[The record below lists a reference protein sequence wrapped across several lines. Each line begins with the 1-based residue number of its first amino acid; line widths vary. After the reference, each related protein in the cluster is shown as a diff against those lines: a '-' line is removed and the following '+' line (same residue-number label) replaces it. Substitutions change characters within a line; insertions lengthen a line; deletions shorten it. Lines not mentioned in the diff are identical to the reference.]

1 MFCSF
6 FKKIG
11 LSIALL
17 FSSIGSIFHKP
28 KPIKPVSS
36 LTQEQVANSE
46 FIVKEE
52 DSPKEEKE
60 ESVIQEII
68 ETVIEGAIEVA
79 EAIEVIDIP
88 VIVEKSIKE
97 KIRELESTLDELYRE
112 KARLDK
118 DKKKSKRALKE
129 KRIKEEFERRNE
141 DTKEIMNKI
150 DIIIAKTEK
159 QMPRYNKWHLTDKEM
174 DSVDAKKKDV
184 TVISE
189 DEPNDIF
196 V

>member
-17 FSSIGSIFHKP
+17 FSSFGSMFHKP
-28 KPIKPVSS
+28 KPIKPVST
-36 LTQEQVANSE
+36 LTQEQVDNSE
-46 FIVKEE
+46 FIIKEE
-52 DSPKEEKE
+52 TPKEELP
-60 ESVIQEII
+60 
-68 ETVIEGAIEVA
+68 VIE
-79 EAIEVIDIP
+79 EVIDIP
-88 VIVEKSIKE
+88 VIVEKTIKE
-97 KIRELESTLDELYRE
+97 KIKELEIILDELYRE
-112 KARLDK
+112 KDRIDK
-118 DKKKSKRALKE
+118 DKKKEKKALKE

-150 DIIIAKTEK
+150 DIIIARTPKEV
-159 QMPRYNKWHLTDKEM
+159 PRYNKWHLTDKQM
-174 DSVDAKKKDV
+174 DSVDANKKNV

>member
-17 FSSIGSIFHKP
+17 FSSFGSMFHKP
-28 KPIKPVSS
+28 KPIDPTST
-36 LTQEQVANSE
+36 LTHEQVNNSE
-46 FIVKEE
+46 YIVK
-52 DSPKEEKE
+52 KE
-60 ESVIQEII
+60 
-68 ETVIEGAIEVA
+68 
-79 EAIEVIDIP
+79 EVIDIP
-88 VIVEKSIKE
+88 VIVEKTIKE
-97 KIRELESTLDELYRE
+97 KIKELEIVLDELYRE
-112 KARLDK
+112 KARIDK
-118 DKKKSKRALKE
+118 DKKKEKKALKE
-129 KRIKEEFERRNE
+129 KRIKEEFDKRNE

-150 DIIIAKTEK
+150 DILIARTPKE
-159 QMPRYNKWHLTDKEM
+159 MPRYNKWHLTDKQM
-174 DSVDAKKKDV
+174 DSVDANKKEV